1 MPIQEREIRIFR
13 HNTLTLR
20 IDLDLSA
27 LDPATDFSTYHS
39 LWWFG
44 ELATYGL
51 PHDRAARALVQKN
64 SDDGGCFL
72 QNVGGTWAMFV
83 RLAPADTVGIDPDLY
98 HQEAAL
104 TSPTGDFYTVTT
116 GPVRLVDTAI
126 GV

>member
-1 MPIQEREIRIFR
+1 MPIQEREIKIFR
-13 HNTLTLR
+13 GNTLTLR

-27 LDPATDFSTYHS
+27 LDPATDFTTYSS

-44 ELATYGL
+44 EAASYGL
-51 PHDRAARALVQKN
+51 PHDRAARALIQKN
-64 SDDGGCFL
+64 STNGGVFL
-72 QNVGGTWAMFV
+72 QNVDGAWAMFV
-83 RLAPADTVGIDPDLY
+83 RIVPADTVGIDPDLY

-104 TSPTGDFYTVTT
+104 TSPVGDFYTVTT